1 MDAEVRISI
10 WMFVSSSHSL
20 GWKINP
26 DVVLSL
32 CRWALGTCK
41 VERAPSAESRGRNC
55 GMLDRNA
62 WERACW
68 FWMLILPLGLDKRLT
83 LRKSEELF

>member
-55 GMLDRNA
+55 GMLDRTLGRGHVGFGCSYSLWA
-62 WERACW
+62 
-68 FWMLILPLGLDKRLT
+68 LIRG
-83 LRKSEELF
+83 